1 MTGGRFPC
9 VPLRGKAL
17 GMTPDILAVKVGGS
31 LFSRKDKP
39 GDINGTAMSLLAKS
53 LHRLNRIMK
62 VPMALISGGGAFG
75 HGAIRDHDTANA
87 FSLAGLTD
95 ATFKV
100 KTAWAEKLREAGS
113 NAFPLQLAA
122 MCVLRDEIP
131 ELESTR
137 LQEMI
142 NQDVLPVLSGDVVFD
157 EKGGIHVFSSDR
169 VPEILSSTNTG
180 NLRVVTLTDVDGIV
194 VDGEGGDRILP
205 HIDARSPEDAYA
217 ALWKSNEWDATGAMH
232 TKLDAMITC
241 ARRGAE
247 CFIMRGVPGTDLDFL
262 AAPYQEWP
270 MEVRSTRITV
280 IDPRRRES

>member
-1 MTGGRFPC
+1 
-9 VPLRGKAL
+9 
-17 GMTPDILAVKVGGS
+17 
-31 LFSRKDKP
+31 
-39 GDINGTAMSLLAKS
+39 
-53 LHRLNRIMK
+53 
-62 VPMALISGGGAFG
+62 
-75 HGAIRDHDTANA
+75 
-87 FSLAGLTD
+87 
-95 ATFKV
+95 
-100 KTAWAEKLREAGS
+100 
-113 NAFPLQLAA
+113 A

-241 ARRGAE
+241 ARRGAD
-247 CFIMRGVPGTDLDFL
+247 CFIMRSVPGIDLDRDLVPESTYIDKADDTIRGKRFRSGYYLVHYFGEPAHLVTVGKTFYVFGRALEKTVWPYFVKHILTIFSSDHGFL
-262 AAPYQEWP
+262 HLKA
-270 MEVRSTRITV
+270 
-280 IDPRRRES
+280 